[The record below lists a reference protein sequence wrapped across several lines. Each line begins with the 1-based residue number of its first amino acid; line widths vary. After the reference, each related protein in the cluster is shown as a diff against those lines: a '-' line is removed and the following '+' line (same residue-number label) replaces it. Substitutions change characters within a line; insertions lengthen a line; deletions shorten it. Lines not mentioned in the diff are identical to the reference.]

1 MPGLLFKLTSAGRAA
16 LVNPENTGTVS
27 RQVVSVGIATA
38 PFAHNDGLTVLPNER
53 APRLTT
59 VAGDTVADDT
69 IHVTMTDNSADQY
82 TMYGFGLYLDNGVL
96 LGTYG
101 QDTPIVEKSPA
112 AMMLLATDILLTTV
126 DTAALTFGDT
136 SFLNPPAT
144 TTVRGVVELA
154 DNTETQTG
162 TDATRAVTPAGLAS
176 RTATDTRT
184 GLVELATNT
193 ETQTGTDASRAVTP
207 AGLASRTATEART
220 GLLEIATQTEV
231 DTGTDDARAVTSK
244 KLLARLRALG
254 LASTDTTGQILDMD
268 DVTVPSG
275 LLYVTSATVG
285 IPFAL
290 GSGVVLHKIYG
301 SAGMQLFF
309 PLASSRVVFRRRA
322 NSNWATWM
330 ELAVT
335 DSPTFVGTPRVPTA
349 PKGTNTDQAA
359 STAFVAGAIADL
371 VASSP
376 GALDTLKELAEA
388 LGNDPNFATTVTTQ
402 LGNKFDK
409 AGGVIGLQTTGWPAI
424 NAPTARIIDGGNTQA
439 ANGPNGGLA
448 IESYGPGVQL
458 IDRSAGARNAR
469 LMADGSI
476 LSVSFDT
483 TAAPGSY
490 APQFLFSADGYMAV
504 GGPLSSAAAIRIG
517 LPIPG
522 GAVSQHGTYNNVE
535 FNETA
540 TSTGANYSSIP
551 RVKDAVFTMANLIG
565 FFAAAPVVGASATV
579 TEYAGL
585 MVNDVTATNI
595 LLKIA
600 ARLRIGAGTDKWNLY
615 ADGTASNHLAGKLLL
630 GTTTDN
636 GNLLQVAG
644 SASISARLYR
654 GLDADLAVGATSI
667 AGIQNAA
674 TGNDSYINT
683 ARFSNDAQPAGINI
697 GKSRGVTVTTQGAVL
712 AGDPLGHVNFC
723 GSDGA
728 GMNVAAQ
735 VEVVASEN
743 YTTTARGAHM
753 DFRTTAPGTTARAVK
768 MRLADNGELRVG
780 STATDGSGA
789 KLQVTGYATAD
800 TPPAGDSTRKLATT
814 VWVMSTLLT
823 ASVGQ
828 IIIEPRTTARAGC
841 LKLNGALLK
850 RADYPELWAYAQAS
864 GAIVT
869 DAAWLAGSWGCFSH
883 GDGNTTFRIPEYRG
897 EYLRFWDDARGADAG
912 RGIGV
917 FQDSQNKTHAHAAS
931 ATAVGDHLHSAWT
944 DAQGWHGHGVSDPT
958 HAHTYDV
965 PPPAVNPDGQ
975 GAASGAS
982 WLALDGYSQR
992 ATYGAYT
999 GISINGD
1006 GSHGHNVGIGY
1017 AGAHNHT
1024 ITVNADGGAEVRVR
1038 SISALAMIR
1047 AF

>member
-38 PFAHNDGLTVLPNER
+38 PFAHNDGLTALPNER

-101 QDTPIVEKSPA
+101 QDTPILEKSPA

-126 DTAALTFGDT
+126 EAAALTFGNT

-144 TTVRGVVELA
+144 TTVKGVVELA

-162 TDATRAVTPAGLAS
+162 TDATRSVTPAGLSS

-184 GLVELATNT
+184 GLVELATNS
-193 ETQTGTDASRAVTP
+193 ETQAGTDATRSVTP
-207 AGLASRTATEART
+207 AGLSSRTATETRT

-231 DTGTDDARAVTSK
+231 DQGTDDARAVTAK
-244 KLLARLRALG
+244 KLLARLKLLG
-254 LASTDTTGQILDMD
+254 FGGVGTEGAITDMD
-268 DVTVPSG
+268 DATVPGG
-275 LLYVTSATVG
+275 LLYVPGAAINVPLNLG
-285 IPFAL
+285 PGVAL
-290 GSGVVLHKIYG
+290 HRPYG
-301 SAGMQLFF
+301 TAGFQLFS
-309 PLASSRVVFRRRA
+309 PYSSDRIVFRRRT
-322 NSNWATWM
+322 SNAWQAWK
-330 ELAVT
+330 ELALL
-335 DSPTFVGTPRVPTA
+335 DSPTFVGTPLVPTA
-349 PKGTNTDQAA
+349 AKGTTTKQAA
-359 STAFVAGAIADL
+359 STEFVMAAIADL

-376 GALDTLKELAEA
+376 GTLDTLKELAEA

-409 AGGVIGLQTTGWPAI
+409 AGGVIGLQTSGWPAI

-439 ANGPNGGLA
+439 ANGPSGGLA

-490 APQFLFSADGYMAV
+490 AYQFLFSADGYMAV
-504 GGPLSSAAAIRIG
+504 GGPLSSAAAIRMG

-522 GAVSQHGTYNNVE
+522 GAVSQHGIYNNVE

-540 TSTGANYSSIP
+540 TSTGATYSSIP
-551 RVKDAVFTMANLIG
+551 RVKDAAFTMANLVG
-565 FFAAAPVVGASATV
+565 FFAPTPVVGDSATV

-585 MVNDVTATNI
+585 MANDVTLPNI
-595 LLKIA
+595 LRKIG
-600 ARLRIGAGTDKWNLY
+600 ARLRMGAGPDKWNLY
-615 ADGTASNHLAGKLLL
+615 GDGTASNHLAGKLLL
-630 GTTTDN
+630 GTTADN

-644 SASISARLYR
+644 SASIATRLYR

-683 ARFSNDAQPAGINI
+683 ARFSNDTQPAGINI

-712 AGDPLGHVNFC
+712 SGDPLGHVNFC
-723 GSDGA
+723 GSDGV

-768 MRLADNGELRVG
+768 MRLADNGELRIG
-780 STATDGSGA
+780 NTATDGSGA

-800 TPPAGDSTRKLATT
+800 TPPAGDSSRKLATT
-814 VWVMSTLLT
+814 AWVMSTLLT

-917 FQDSQNKTHAHAAS
+917 FQDSQNKTHSHAAS
-931 ATAVGDHLHSAWT
+931 ATPVGDHNHGAWT
-944 DAQGWHGHGVSDPT
+944 DAQGWHGHGVNDPG
-958 HAHTYDV
+958 HAHSFQTWT
-965 PPPAVNPDGQ
+965 GG
-975 GAASGAS
+975 GATGAGRVSGSYVTNADAWAGTSAS
-982 WLALDGYSQR
+982 
-992 ATYGAYT
+992 YT
-999 GISINGD
+999 GISIAGD
-1006 GSHGHNVGIGY
+1006 GSHAHNVGVGY
-1017 AGAHNHT
+1017 AGNHSHT

-1038 SISALAMIR
+1038 NISALAMIR